1 VELKPPSP
9 PTQKSKSFK
18 KYLKIG
24 LSPRQYQIPSEISGM
39 AGEHLVG
46 TDIQIGTAEDLLV
59 GSGRTF
65 KFRIKSKNT
74 GKLIDINVT
83 FKKNK
88 VIRA

>member
-1 VELKPPSP
+1 MELKPPSP
-9 PTQKSKSFK
+9 STQKSKSFK

-24 LSPRQYQIPSEISGM
+24 LTPGQYQIPREVTDIVGD
-39 AGEHLVG
+39 HLINS
-46 TDIQIGTAEDLLV
+46 DIQIGTADDLVV
-59 GSGRTF
+59 GSDRTF
-65 KFRIKSKNT
+65 KFRLKSKNT